1 MIEHSESTESTEAAE
16 AAEAAEAIEA
26 TEQPVD
32 DVVDQVQQRSPEDQL
47 RLDLHEAN
55 EAKLRALAD
64 FKNYQRRSIENEARA
79 VESGMARVIR
89 SILPAVEQLNLAIIH
104 GGDDAVVQGFQ
115 IAFGELM
122 KGLADCGVS
131 TIEPAVGDEFDP
143 QTHEAMM
150 RQEVEGIETDHVVSL
165 MQTGFRLGDIVL
177 QPAKV
182 SVGG

>member
-1 MIEHSESTESTEAAE
+1 MMTEHPEEQVELQEEVTEEETSQLT
-16 AAEAAEAIEA
+16 
-26 TEQPVD
+26 
-32 DVVDQVQQRSPEDQL
+32 PEDQL
-47 RLDLHEAN
+47 RLELHEAN

-79 VESGMARVIR
+79 VESGMARVVR
-89 SILPAVEQLNLAIIH
+89 SILPAVEQMNLAIAH
-104 GGDDAVVQGFQ
+104 GGDETVIQGFQ
-115 IAFGELM
+115 MALAELM
-122 KGLADCGVS
+122 KGLAECGVS

-143 QTHEAMM
+143 QMHEALM
-150 RQEVEGIETDHVVSL
+150 RQEVESVETDHVVAL

>member
-1 MIEHSESTESTEAAE
+1 M
-16 AAEAAEAIEA
+16 
-26 TEQPVD
+26 TEQPEEQIELQDEVAEET
-32 DVVDQVQQRSPEDQL
+32 SELSIEDQL
-47 RLDLHEAN
+47 HLELHEAN

-64 FKNYQRRSIENEARA
+64 FKNYQRRSIENETRA
-79 VESGMARVIR
+79 IESGMARVVR
-89 SILPAVEQLNLAIIH
+89 SILPAIEQLNLAISH

-115 IAFGELM
+115 IALGELM
-122 KGLADCGVS
+122 KGLAECGVA

-143 QTHEAMM
+143 QMHEAMM
-150 RQEVEGIETDHVVSL
+150 RQEVEGVETDHIVSL